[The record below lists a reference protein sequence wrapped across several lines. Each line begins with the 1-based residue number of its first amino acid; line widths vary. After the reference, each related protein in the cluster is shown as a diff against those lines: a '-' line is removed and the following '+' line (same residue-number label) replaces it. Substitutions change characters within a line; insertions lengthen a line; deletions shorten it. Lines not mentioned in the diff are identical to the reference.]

1 MLRGQTSA
9 EFLLISAVGVTLLIF
24 TIYSMSSSI
33 RNIGPS
39 ISTARF
45 ADFLQ
50 SVYGNADMLN
60 EGSQRIVSLDI
71 PQDLTDYHQTRL
83 SDGSYVSSFTF
94 MGANFSRVT
103 PYRLLFFPSNF
114 TLSKGTHVARMYCTE
129 PGEVIVEFIH

>member
-33 RNIGPS
+33 GNIGPS

-45 ADFLQ
+45 ADLLQ
-50 SVYGNADMLN
+50 SIYGNADMLN

-71 PQDLTDYHQTRL
+71 PQDLTAYHQSQL
-83 SDGSYVSSFTF
+83 ADGVYLSSFTF
-94 MGANFSRVT
+94 RGANFSRLT
-103 PYRLLFFPSNF
+103 QYRLLIFPSNF
-114 TLSKGTHVARMYCTE
+114 TLSKGMHVARMYSVKS
-129 PGEVIVEFIH
+129 GEVIVEFIY